1 MTFYRKTSGYRK
13 TAGLAIVAAM
23 ALAGCSSETD
33 ETAAGDT
40 PMAVEDAAREFSKL
54 ETPQPGQ
61 YDLDVEVVSFEM
73 PGAPE
78 GALEQMRSAMEGAYQ
93 DGFCLTPEEAERGF
107 EEQLAQVAQNGQ
119 CNFNDLSVDKGTVS
133 AQAVCELEGGS
144 MEMDMN
150 GTVSSTSSDI
160 TADTRMTAQG
170 QTVSMT
176 MRMKQTRTGDCAA

>member
-1 MTFYRKTSGYRK
+1 MATGYWKTS
-13 TAGLAIVAAM
+13 GLAIVAAM
-23 ALAGCSSETD
+23 ALGACSSETED
-33 ETAAGDT
+33 AAAGDA
-40 PMAVEDAAREFSKL
+40 PMALEDAAREFSKL
-54 ETPQPGQ
+54 EQPQPGQ

-78 GALEQMRSAMEGAYQ
+78 GALEQMRSAMEGTYA
-93 DGFCLTPEEAERGF
+93 DGFCLTPEEAEKGF

-119 CNFNDLSVDKGTVS
+119 CNFNKLSVDGGNVS
-133 AQAVCELEGGS
+133 ATAVCDLEGGT

-150 GTVSSTSSDI
+150 GTVSATGSDI

-176 MRMKQTRTGDCAA
+176 MRMQQNRTGDCAA